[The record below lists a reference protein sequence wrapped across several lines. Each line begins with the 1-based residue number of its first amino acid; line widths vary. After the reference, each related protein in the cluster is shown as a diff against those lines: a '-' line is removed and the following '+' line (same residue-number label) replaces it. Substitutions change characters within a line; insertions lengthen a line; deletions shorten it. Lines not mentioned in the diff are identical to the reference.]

1 MHRLGRTIPAAGW
14 IRALGALGVLAC
26 AACAD
31 NGSGTGKASL
41 TGGTITGTSAF
52 SKPTKGDDGSGN
64 NVLILDI
71 VIVDDPIGAGCKET
85 SLKIAATIGIYT
97 SQAAGSGAAAI
108 AMLQDGDYSIVPQ
121 SPPKVVGAA
130 TVDMTASGVG
140 NLNGDLG
147 ITGID
152 LAADGKTV
160 TGFEGTVT
168 AGGTTGP
175 NGTTVTL
182 NGTFSAP
189 ICTD

>member
-14 IRALGALGVLAC
+14 IRVVGALGVLAC

-64 NVLILDI
+64 DVLIVDI
-71 VIVDDPIGAGCKET
+71 VFVDDPIGAGCKET
-85 SLKIAATIGIYT
+85 SLKIAATLGIYT
-97 SQAAGSGAAAI
+97 SQAAGSGSTT
-108 AMLQDGDYSIVPQ
+108 AMLQVGDYSIVPQ
-121 SPPKVVGAA
+121 SPPKVVGSA
-130 TVDMTASGVG
+130 TVDMSVSGVG

-160 TGFEGTVT
+160 TGFEGTVN

-175 NGTTVTL
+175 SGTSVTL